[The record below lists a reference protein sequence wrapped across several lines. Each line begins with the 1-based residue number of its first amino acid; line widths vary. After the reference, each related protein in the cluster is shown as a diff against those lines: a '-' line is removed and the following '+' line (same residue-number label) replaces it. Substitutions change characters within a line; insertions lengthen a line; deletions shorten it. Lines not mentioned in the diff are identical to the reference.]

1 MKRYSQAERLTSG
14 KVSCKETAIF
24 RYAKSCVTE
33 VPLSVLIE
41 QIHGY
46 TMGKETK
53 RENKITHSLFFDDLK
68 FYQDSH
74 QELKL

>member
-46 TMGKETK
+46 TVGKETK
-53 RENKITHSLFFDDLK
+53 RENKRTQSLFSDDLK
-68 FYQDSH
+68 FYQDRH